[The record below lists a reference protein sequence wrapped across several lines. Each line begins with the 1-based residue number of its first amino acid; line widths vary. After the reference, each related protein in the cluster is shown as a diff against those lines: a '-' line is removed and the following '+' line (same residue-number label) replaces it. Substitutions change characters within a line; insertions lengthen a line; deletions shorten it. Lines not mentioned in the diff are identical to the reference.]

1 MKTALLV
8 IDDNLARANELC
20 LLLRFLEEPRIAQA
34 ESSNWTS
41 FAENNPDLRCIL
53 LGQYGSND
61 DQPPIDAIHAIR
73 ALAPRAALVLVED
86 AGQPRN
92 LPIVIEA
99 SCSARLTHPF
109 RYPQLSQILAKL
121 QQVAIHEAR
130 NTQLGRHSELFRS
143 LIGNSPTIAHIRE
156 LVQRVAPSEST
167 VMILGESGTGKEVVA
182 RNIHYYSHRSQGPF
196 VPVNC
201 GAIPDNL
208 LESELFGHE
217 KGSFTGAIST
227 RRGRFELARGG
238 TLFLDE
244 IGDMPLNMQVKLL
257 RVLQERTF
265 ERVGSDRS
273 LEADVR
279 IIAAT
284 HRNLEELIKSGN
296 FREDLYYRLHVFP
309 IEMPTLR
316 DRVEDLPLLIEELV
330 ERAANE
336 QGVRFTLSPAA
347 LRCLSHYPWPGNV
360 RELANLME
368 RLAIMK
374 PDGRADLD
382 DLPAKFRAYYSDE
395 LAAAEAAASASN
407 ASLSASTADAIVPNE
422 PVTTLPPDG
431 LDLRQYIA
439 DLETSLIQTALE
451 DANGVVAHAASLLKM
466 RRTTLVEK
474 MRKYSIRRDDDE
486 A

>member
-1 MKTALLV
+1 
-8 IDDNLARANELC
+8 
-20 LLLRFLEEPRIAQA
+20 
-34 ESSNWTS
+34 
-41 FAENNPDLRCIL
+41 
-53 LGQYGSND
+53 
-61 DQPPIDAIHAIR
+61 
-73 ALAPRAALVLVED
+73 
-86 AGQPRN
+86 
-92 LPIVIEA
+92 
-99 SCSARLTHPF
+99 
-109 RYPQLSQILAKL
+109 
-121 QQVAIHEAR
+121 
-130 NTQLGRHSELFRS
+130 
-143 LIGNSPTIAHIRE
+143 
-156 LVQRVAPSEST
+156 
-167 VMILGESGTGKEVVA
+167 
-182 RNIHYYSHRSQGPF
+182 
-196 VPVNC
+196 
-201 GAIPDNL
+201 
-208 LESELFGHE
+208 
-217 KGSFTGAIST
+217 
-227 RRGRFELARGG
+227 
-238 TLFLDE
+238 
-244 IGDMPLNMQVKLL
+244 
-257 RVLQERTF
+257 
-265 ERVGSDRS
+265 
-273 LEADVR
+273 
-279 IIAAT
+279 
-284 HRNLEELIKSGN
+284 
-296 FREDLYYRLHVFP
+296 
-309 IEMPTLR
+309 MPTLR

-451 DANGVVAHAASLLKM
+451 DANGVVTHAASLLKM

>member
-8 IDDNLARANELC
+8 IDDDSARADELC

-34 ESSNWTS
+34 ESVNWS
-41 FAENNPDLRCIL
+41 AYAENNPDLRCIF
-53 LGQYGSND
+53 LGRYGSD
-61 DQPPIDAIHAIR
+61 EDQPPIDAIHAIR

-92 LPIVIEA
+92 LPIIIEA
-99 SCSARLTHPF
+99 SCSARLTRPF
-109 RYPQLSQILAKL
+109 RYPQLSQVLAKL
-121 QQVAIHEAR
+121 QQAAVREAR
-130 NTQLGRHSELFRS
+130 NAQLGRHSELFRS

-227 RRGRFELARGG
+227 RRGRFELARSG

-273 LEADVR
+273 LDADVR

-284 HRNLEELIKSGN
+284 HRNLEDLINTGG
-296 FREDLYYRLHVFP
+296 FREDLYYRLNVFP

-316 DRVEDLPLLIEELV
+316 ERVEDLPLLIEELV

-336 QGVRFTLSPAA
+336 QGARFTLSPAA
-347 LRCLSHYPWPGNV
+347 LRCLGHYPWPGNV

-382 DLPAKFRAYYSDE
+382 DLPAKFRAHYPAE
-395 LAAAEAAASASN
+395 LAAAEAAAA
-407 ASLSASTADAIVPNE
+407 ALVTAADIIPATVLSDPLPA
-422 PVTTLPPDG
+422 LPPDG

-439 DLETSLIQTALE
+439 DLETALIQTALE

-486 A
+486 V